1 MRETVHAKWPPSQT
15 HEETSHSLRL
25 ATEIHVLYYSI
36 PTQGL
41 TSGVVQGPL
50 LLLISGLINHLPFY
64 AIYRFNAN
72 VFIYFFLFVQ
82 YWYMYSEVIT
92 FFFSTLLIFFILS
105 PHTYLMRSDVSLDCL
120 FFLQLSFFF
129 CSNFCCR
136 VNVFIASLIC
146 GATCTILCK

>member
-1 MRETVHAKWPPSQT
+1 MREAVHAKWPPSQT

-50 LLLISGLINHLPFY
+50 LCLISGLINHLPFY

-72 VFIYFFLFVQ
+72 VLIYFILFVQ

-92 FFFSTLLIFFILS
+92 FFFSTLLILFILS

-120 FFLQLSFFF
+120 FPTAIFFLLQQFLLS
-129 CSNFCCR
+129 
-136 VNVFIASLIC
+136 
-146 GATCTILCK
+146 CKCVYCISDLWCYMYYFM